1 MEGPASPRSMGS
13 SSAGAASTS
22 VAAPRSRSLRTNLLY
37 VTATTTPGSRSALE
51 HLARLAADELE
62 NVESFAQHLGRQNLD
77 GDARQR
83 LGKRLSDGFSPLI
96 RRNRLLSLRLCGWRR
111 QRFAAESKVANGER
125 ELRVILRQAL
135 RFLAEQAEL

>member
-1 MEGPASPRSMGS
+1 M
-13 SSAGAASTS
+13 
-22 VAAPRSRSLRTNLLY
+22 
-37 VTATTTPGSRSALE
+37 TATTTPGSRSALE

-111 QRFAAESKVANGER
+111 QRFAAESKVENGER

-135 RFLAEQAEL
+135 RFLAEQAELQALDLLLQQQGELLVLVALTLELGAALLSLR